1 MAAVLAI
8 AKSTGYDEN
17 RVAIGTTSYIV
28 NDKTANL
35 LDVVK
40 SISDIP
46 VLSIN
51 PKLENS
57 KFDGLHAYSK
67 GFVKE
72 GVGAGGSMIA
82 SVLKTG
88 IDSKKL
94 LELVD
99 KEYSR
104 VTTSQ

>member
-1 MAAVLAI
+1 MEVI
-8 AKSTGYDEN
+8 KQ
-17 RVAIGTTSYIV
+17 
-28 NDKTANL
+28 
-35 LDVVK
+35 
-40 SISDIP
+40 ISDIP

-72 GVGAGGSMIA
+72 GAGAGGSMIA

-88 IDSKKL
+88 ISSEKL
-94 LELVD
+94 LDLID
-99 KEYSR
+99 NEYSR

>member
-8 AKSTGYDEN
+8 AKSTGYNEN
-17 RVAIGTTSYIV
+17 RVALGTTSYIV

-35 LDVVK
+35 LDMVK

-51 PKLENS
+51 PKLKDS
-57 KFDGLHAYSK
+57 KFDGLRAYSK

-82 SVLKTG
+82 SILKTG

-94 LELVD
+94 LELID